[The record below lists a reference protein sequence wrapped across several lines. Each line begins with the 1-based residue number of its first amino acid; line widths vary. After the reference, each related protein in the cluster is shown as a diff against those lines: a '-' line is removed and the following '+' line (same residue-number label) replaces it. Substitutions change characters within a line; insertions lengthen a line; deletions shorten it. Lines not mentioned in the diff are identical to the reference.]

1 MSDNNDDWTTVSNKK
16 EKKDPSQ
23 GIPKNAVSGFEHQN
37 WDTTIIHGKSSTSTG
52 PKQIVHKNVNPEA
65 IRLAKLEND
74 ETIKLKS
81 LSLDARQELVK
92 GRVAK
97 GLNQEKLA
105 NALSMPAN
113 LYKDIENGK
122 TIPQQ
127 NILSKINFFL
137 GTKAKLT

>member
-1 MSDNNDDWTTVSNKK
+1 MSDNDEWSTVSSKK
-16 EKKDPSQ
+16 KAP
-23 GIPKNAVSGFEHQN
+23 PKNSVSGFEHQN
-37 WDTTIIHGKSSTSTG
+37 WEPTIVHGK
-52 PKQIVHKNVNPEA
+52 PKTTTTQVNKVKPNPEA

-74 ETIKLKS
+74 EPVKIKT
-81 LSLDARQELVK
+81 LSNDARQELIK

-105 NALSMPAN
+105 QSINIQAN

-122 TIPQQ
+122 VVPTP
-127 NILSKINFFL
+127 NLLNKINNFL